1 MRPPFQ
7 RSKQDISFEFVILI
21 DWFSFVQNLAF
32 FYTDFPP
39 ERDIA
44 LEITECELASFYEN
58 KRREL
63 KELNITSVNTV
74 IFDYLFIS
82 GLVNRIGH
90 IRIEHVM
97 KLEISP
103 SAWGDLV
110 AEDILFNNVTFSE
123 LSSLN
128 PVQVKDLTFNNTNF
142 LDVRGMNIGNVQSS
156 LQSVTFSHCL
166 WQGAVLNVLINS
178 SSFVMDNN
186 IFKNL
191 KTQPIFNIASP
202 TVTLIHR
209 QSDNASSSCER
220 RIGLGYRFNQTYSN
234 VESAAEILN
243 TTIDSTTIK
252 WLSNFN
258 LVGNDESE
266 SGNCTCEMIETG
278 NSWVQ
283 SIICPDWSILKQSIS
298 DQEWQV
304 KNCYEPVPDVT
315 PAMDVII
322 VTDFETAFDVTP
334 VLNVTIASNV
344 SGFSDVTLV
353 TDVNQETDD
362 ELDYENEL
370 GTVSTDV
377 TLRTSFVRGSGDSS
391 SNRSE
396 YSLLTFV
403 ILLSI
408 SCLA

>member
-1 MRPPFQ
+1 VDYIKIGR
-7 RSKQDISFEFVILI
+7 
-21 DWFSFVQNLAF
+21 AG
-32 FYTDFPP
+32 
-39 ERDIA
+39 A
-44 LEITECELASFYEN
+44 L
-58 KRREL
+58 K
-63 KELNITSVNTV
+63 
-74 IFDYLFIS
+74 
-82 GLVNRIGH
+82 RIGNVKFEH
-90 IRIEHVM
+90 IEQLVLQAM
-97 KLEISP
+97 
-103 SAWGDLV
+103 DLDDVV
-110 AEDILFNNVTFSE
+110 AEDVYFNNVTFNRVLPAGSFPPTMVIKT
-123 LSSLN
+123 LF
-128 PVQVKDLTFNNTNF
+128 FNNTTF
-142 LDVRGMNIGNVQSS
+142 MDVEREAIATSS
-156 LQSVTFSHCL
+156 EVQSVTFSRCR
-166 WQGAVLNVLINS
+166 WGAVEKDSVSINS
-178 SSFVMDNN
+178 SFFVMDNN
-186 IFKNL
+186 IFENL
-191 KTQPIFNIASP
+191 KNQPIFNIASP

-209 QSDNASSSCER
+209 QSDNVSSSCER

-362 ELDYENEL
+362 EFCNTAFDQLPCLSY
-370 GTVSTDV
+370 G
-377 TLRTSFVRGSGDSS
+377 
-391 SNRSE
+391 
-396 YSLLTFV
+396 LLLV
-403 ILLSI
+403 VLLYNPSI
-408 SCLA
+408 N